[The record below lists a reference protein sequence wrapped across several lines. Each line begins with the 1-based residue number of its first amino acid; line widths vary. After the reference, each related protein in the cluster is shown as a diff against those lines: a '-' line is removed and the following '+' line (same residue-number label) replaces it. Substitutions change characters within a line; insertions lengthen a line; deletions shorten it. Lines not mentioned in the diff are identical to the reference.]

1 MLDSYKDQ
9 TETFNSST
17 FVRELCY
24 DTKIQLYARSKIHF
38 LVGWKSLVENLIK
51 ILSAYPILINEITDC
66 YSVLDV
72 KFEILKRTK
81 EVEIWREIDR
91 ARNNSSRICACC
103 GEEKGHQKHSSVSMF
118 CDRCIKNEGIYEK
131 TGTWLDSY

>member
-1 MLDSYKDQ
+1 MDSSKEDQ
-9 TETFNSST
+9 TETFNPSS

-24 DTKIQLYARSKIHF
+24 GTKIQMYARTKIHF
-38 LVGWKSLVENLIK
+38 LIGWKNLVEDLIK
-51 ILSAYPILINEITDC
+51 ALSVYPIIINEITDY

-72 KFEILKRTK
+72 KFEILKKTK

-91 ARNNSSRICACC
+91 ARNISSRSCAFC
-103 GEEKGHQKHSSVSMF
+103 GKEKGHQKHPTVTMF
-118 CDRCIKNEGIYEK
+118 CDGCIKNEGIYEK